1 MITHLMSA
9 SPSHDPHSGS
19 AGDQPDP
26 ETVEAGR
33 ERKRAR
39 RHRLAGAMFAVG
51 IVLLFVASWAFPEG
65 LIHVARATAGEYAT
79 PMSTRGWV
87 TAIFGP
93 IALVA
98 SGGLLVGGFWMR
110 QRNKEAVSY
119 EDRVLDKAWGDET
132 FTDYNPQDY
141 R

>member
-1 MITHLMSA
+1 MSVT
-9 SPSHDPHSGS
+9 PSQNPDS
-19 AGDQPDP
+19 QPTGQNP
-26 ETVEAGR
+26 QPLEIER
-33 ERKRAR
+33 ERSRAR
-39 RHRLAGAMFAVG
+39 RHRVAGVMFAVG

-79 PMSTRGWV
+79 PMSTRGWF
-87 TAIFGP
+87 TAILGP

-110 QRNKEAVSY
+110 QRNTEPVSY
-119 EDRVLDKAWGDET
+119 EDRALNDAWGDET

>member
-1 MITHLMSA
+1 MS
-9 SPSHDPHSGS
+9 HG
-19 AGDQPDP
+19 P
-26 ETVEAGR
+26 EPQSVDDER
-33 ERKRAR
+33 ERRRAR
-39 RHRLAGAMFAVG
+39 RHRAAGAMFAVG

-65 LIHVARATAGEYAT
+65 LIHVARASAGEYAI

-98 SGGLLVGGFWMR
+98 SGVLLFGGFWIR
-110 QRNKEAVSY
+110 QRNKEAVSH
-119 EDRVLDKAWGDET
+119 EDRALDEAWGDET

>member
-1 MITHLMSA
+1 MPTTP
-9 SPSHDPHSGS
+9 SPQSDSVAVGHDPGLHS
-19 AGDQPDP
+19 
-26 ETVEAGR
+26 VEAAR
-33 ERKRAR
+33 ERRRAR

-51 IVLLFVASWAFPEG
+51 VVLLFVASWAFPEG

-93 IALVA
+93 IALVT

-119 EDRVLDKAWGDET
+119 EDRALDEAWGDET

>member
-9 SPSHDPHSGS
+9 SPSNDSHSVS
-19 AGDQPDP
+19 AGHLSDPD
-26 ETVEAGR
+26 TVEPER
-33 ERKRAR
+33 EHKRAR
-39 RHRLAGAMFAVG
+39 RHRLAGAMFGVG

-87 TAIFGP
+87 TAILGP
-93 IALVA
+93 IALVV
-98 SGGLLVGGFWMR
+98 SGALLVVGFWMR

-119 EDRVLDKAWGDET
+119 EDRALDHAWGDET